1 VVVLNL
7 IIPATGLDGLCAVLP
22 DAIRVWPLALSVSV
36 ISLVT
41 AGSVNV
47 IVLAASLAVIT
58 EYPRAEGLRNLKLFA
73 IIYAVYEPDEV
84 NFNMVFAPD
93 VVTVTVPVYVLEHF
107 VVAITR

>member
-1 VVVLNL
+1 LNL
-7 IIPATGLDGLCAVLP
+7 IASVVNPVGLCAVLP
-22 DAIRVWPLALSVSV
+22 DAIRVWPLALSDIV

-73 IIYAVYEPDEV
+73 IIYAVYVPDDV
-84 NFNMVFAPD
+84 NFNMVLVPL
-93 VVTVTVPVYVLEHF
+93 VVTVGEPVVVPE
-107 VVAITR
+107 

>member
-1 VVVLNL
+1 LNL
-7 IIPATGLDGLCAVLP
+7 IAAVVNPVGLCAVLP
-22 DAIRVWPLALSVSV
+22 DAIIVIPVALSDIV

-73 IIYAVYEPDEV
+73 IIYAVNVPDDV
-84 NFNMVFAPD
+84 KVCMV
-93 VVTVTVPVYVLEHF
+93 
-107 VVAITR
+107 

>member
-1 VVVLNL
+1 LNL
-7 IIPATGLDGLCAVLP
+7 IASVVNPVGLCAVLP
-22 DAIRVWPLALSVSV
+22 DALLVIPVALSDIV

-73 IIYAVYEPDEV
+73 IIYAVYVPDEV
-84 NFNMVFAPD
+84 KEIATLVPTILTVGD
-93 VVTVTVPVYVLEHF
+93 PVVTPV
-107 VVAITR
+107 

>member
-1 VVVLNL
+1 LNL
-7 IIPATGLDGLCAVLP
+7 IASVVNPVGLCAVLP
-22 DAIRVWPLALSVSV
+22 DAILVTPLALSDIV

-73 IIYAVYEPDEV
+73 IIYAV
-84 NFNMVFAPD
+84 
-93 VVTVTVPVYVLEHF
+93 
-107 VVAITR
+107 

>member
-1 VVVLNL
+1 MVVLNL

-73 IIYAVYEPDEV
+73 IIYAINVPEDV
-84 NFNMVFAPD
+84 NFNMVFAPL
-93 VVTVTVPVYVLEHF
+93 TVTVGDPV
-107 VVAITR
+107 

>member
-1 VVVLNL
+1 LNL
-7 IIPATGLDGLCAVLP
+7 IAAVVNPVGLCAVLP
-22 DAIRVWPLALSVSV
+22 DAIRVWPLALSDIV

-73 IIYAVYEPDEV
+73 IIYAVYVPDEV
-84 NFNMVFAPD
+84 NFNIVFAPL
-93 VVTVTVPVYVLEHF
+93 TVTVGEPVYTLEHF
-107 VVAITR
+107 VVAMTR

>member
-1 VVVLNL
+1 MVVLNL

-47 IVLAASLAVIT
+47 IVLTASLAVIT

-73 IIYAVYEPDEV
+73 IIYAVYVPD
-84 NFNMVFAPD
+84 D
-93 VVTVTVPVYVLEHF
+93 VKVWIVLPPLDVTVPPVPRCEPV
-107 VVAITR
+107 